1 MPFIFITFNFLL
13 IIKESYSFLPY
24 PRAFFTIEKIIKKI
38 IFVDETINYILYI
51 CKQDNKGLPYPK
63 SIIIRGML
71 YGGDTLWRN
80 ITMKRKPKMHN
91 EQEFNLDNVY
101 QEDERQLDN
110 LDDSS
115 FDMRYK

>member
-1 MPFIFITFNFLL
+1 
-13 IIKESYSFLPY
+13 
-24 PRAFFTIEKIIKKI
+24 
-38 IFVDETINYILYI
+38 
-51 CKQDNKGLPYPK
+51 
-63 SIIIRGML
+63 ML
-71 YGGDTLWRN
+71 YGRATLWRN
-80 ITMKRKPKMHN
+80 ITMN

>member
-1 MPFIFITFNFLL
+1 M
-13 IIKESYSFLPY
+13 E
-24 PRAFFTIEKIIKKI
+24 
-38 IFVDETINYILYI
+38 D
-51 CKQDNKGLPYPK
+51 
-63 SIIIRGML
+63 
-71 YGGDTLWRN
+71 

-115 FDMRYK
+115 FDMRYKRQLLRLVTSMEFP

>member
-1 MPFIFITFNFLL
+1 
-13 IIKESYSFLPY
+13 
-24 PRAFFTIEKIIKKI
+24 
-38 IFVDETINYILYI
+38 
-51 CKQDNKGLPYPK
+51 
-63 SIIIRGML
+63 ML

-101 QEDERQLDN
+101 QEDERQLDKHYQ
-110 LDDSS
+110 DDSS

>member
-1 MPFIFITFNFLL
+1 MDKSLKYN
-13 IIKESYSFLPY
+13 
-24 PRAFFTIEKIIKKI
+24 
-38 IFVDETINYILYI
+38 LYI
-51 CKQDNKGLPYPK
+51 CKRDNKGLPHPK
-63 SIIIRGML
+63 SLTIRGMFC
-71 YGGDTLWRN
+71 GRATLWRN

-115 FDMRYK
+115 FDLRYK

>member
-1 MPFIFITFNFLL
+1 MPFTFITFNFLL
-13 IIKESYSFLPY
+13 ITKESYSFCPTLNLLY
-24 PRAFFTIEKIIKKI
+24 NRKKKKI
-38 IFVDETINYILYI
+38 FFVDETINYILYI

>member
-1 MPFIFITFNFLL
+1 MKSF
-13 IIKESYSFLPY
+13 SFLPY
-24 PRAFFTIEKIIKKI
+24 LKPFQIEKEQRKSFLLTKLSIKFY
-38 IFVDETINYILYI
+38 IFVNKIT
-51 CKQDNKGLPYPK
+51 KGLPYPK

-71 YGGDTLWRN
+71 YGRATLWRN

-115 FDMRYK
+115 FDLRYK

>member
-1 MPFIFITFNFLL
+1 
-13 IIKESYSFLPY
+13 
-24 PRAFFTIEKIIKKI
+24 
-38 IFVDETINYILYI
+38 
-51 CKQDNKGLPYPK
+51 
-63 SIIIRGML
+63 ML
-71 YGGDTLWRN
+71 YGRATLFVPLPLPPPPTQRD
-80 ITMKRKPKMHN
+80 